1 MRFSASEQASSSQ
14 FASAVL
20 SAPQEL
26 FQLAEESDLPEG
38 TTWRYSEFLTA
49 VEGGKIERV
58 RFAKDGAQLQLTA
71 VDGRRAVVML
81 PNDPELVDILAKNGV
96 DISVR
101 TLLQPM
107 PLTPPPL
114 QTSAKLVVEDHC
126 IQRQGIECIRPPLP
140 HVSHLTP
147 FPPAIRHLPRL

>member
-1 MRFSASEQASSSQ
+1 MRFSTSEASSSQ

-26 FQLAEESDLPEG
+26 FQLAEGESDLPEG
-38 TTWRYSEFLTA
+38 TTWRYSEFLSA

-101 TLLQPM
+101 TLP
-107 PLTPPPL
+107 
-114 QTSAKLVVEDHC
+114 
-126 IQRQGIECIRPPLP
+126 
-140 HVSHLTP
+140 
-147 FPPAIRHLPRL
+147 